1 MAYTT
6 EAKVKTMFR
15 DITIAAATGDP
26 ETETA
31 VTSETLAE
39 LIVEHDAFIDAKLYE
54 FYTVPITG
62 ASALVMVGR
71 ISKLLVAHD
80 IKMILESVDNTS
92 DKKQEIQGNLRQQA
106 LSLLENIMPKW
117 DSDCCLWVDPI
128 VQLIDADRKAVSPK
142 DGNVFASNT
151 STVIIKKGGDNW

>member
-31 VTSETLAE
+31 VTSETVAE
-39 LIVEHDAFIDAKLYE
+39 LITEHDAFIDSKLYD

-62 ASALVMVGR
+62 ASALLMVGR
-71 ISKLLVAHD
+71 IAKLLVAHD
-80 IKMILESVDNTS
+80 IKMILESVDQSS
-92 DKKQEIQGNLRQQA
+92 DKKQEIQGNLRVQA

-117 DSDCCLWVDPI
+117 DSDCCLWVDP
-128 VQLIDADRKAVSPK
+128 VVKLIDADLKQLSPV
-142 DGNVFASNT
+142 GGSVFASNT
-151 STVIIKKGGDNW
+151 GTVTIKKGGDNW